1 MCKST
6 CVRPFTQQAARPAAR
21 RSPACKPHDVRRNA
35 DATLPA
41 GDAPGQRAAPCA
53 AAAMLRGAQAAGL
66 AVLAWFAHQQAAAA
80 VFLEAQGQDVARE
93 ALRKT
98 MRYAAVLPL
107 AALNTTVRDSSGLF
121 QLLNLAVYRFVNVY
135 LFILFVR
142 CALQPS
148 H

>member
-1 MCKST
+1 
-6 CVRPFTQQAARPAAR
+6 
-21 RSPACKPHDVRRNA
+21 
-35 DATLPA
+35 
-41 GDAPGQRAAPCA
+41 
-53 AAAMLRGAQAAGL
+53 MLRGAQAAGL

-80 VFLEAQGQDVARE
+80 AFLEAQGQDAARE